1 LSSKALKP
9 YYAENK
15 YLYNGKESQNK
26 EFNDGSG
33 LEEYDYGARMYD
45 PQIGR
50 LLQIDP
56 MAQKTFE
63 FSPYSYVKNNPI
75 LNVDV
80 EGKFTIS
87 FHNIFTKY
95 ALGQLGYNHQTQDL
109 VGHYAVHY
117 QQFRPAS

>member
-1 LSSKALKP
+1 
-9 YYAENK
+9 
-15 YLYNGKESQNK
+15 
-26 EFNDGSG
+26 

-95 ALGQLGYNHQTQDL
+95 ALGQLGYNHLIRCLKNIGNGRLIIMPWTILFDL
-109 VGHYAVHY
+109 LILMEWVSRVILKIKTEI
-117 QQFRPAS
+117 